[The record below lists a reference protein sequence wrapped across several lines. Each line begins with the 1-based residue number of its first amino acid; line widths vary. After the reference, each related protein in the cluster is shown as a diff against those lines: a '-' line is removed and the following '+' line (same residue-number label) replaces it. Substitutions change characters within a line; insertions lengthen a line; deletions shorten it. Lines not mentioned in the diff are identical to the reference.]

1 MNKTAGGCPPE
12 PSCNQRRRSLTL
24 ISFAIEYSLS
34 ARGTYVE
41 NATMDQCVSV
51 VEETRGI
58 SSTEKQERT
67 RVK

>member
-12 PSCNQRRRSLTL
+12 PSCNQRRSLTL

-51 VEETRGI
+51 VEETRRI
-58 SSTEKQERT
+58 SSTEKQELT